1 MKSKLIPS
9 LLAGALLIGLAGT
22 ATAGT
27 TSTTFNAGVTINQAC
42 EVAGTPVDF
51 GSIGILADAA
61 NGVPGADNLQVT
73 STLSLNCT
81 DTVPITVSVAGVSH
95 YNVGFTAGTNGIY
108 GMVNSTDSTSLLKY
122 RVTQDSAGTIPWGDV
137 TDNAA
142 LAMTATVGTSTVPM
156 YFSILGSDNSSAP
169 FNNPVKVGSY
179 SDTATVTVAW

>member
-1 MKSKLIPS
+1 MKKSKLIPS

-27 TSTTFNAGVTINQAC
+27 TSATFTAGVTINQAC

-73 STLSLNCT
+73 STITLNCT
-81 DTVPITVSVAGVSH
+81 DTVPITISIIGNAQQRISEV
-95 YNVGFTAGTNGIY
+95 AGTNV
-108 GMVNSTDSTSLLKY
+108 MVDSSVGGRLKY
-122 RVTQDSAGTIPWGDV
+122 RVTQDAAGTIPWGDV
-137 TDNAA
+137 PDNAA
-142 LAMTATVGTSTVPM
+142 LAMTAAVGTSTVPA
-156 YFSILGSDNSSAP
+156 YFSILGSDNSQGAG
-169 FNNPVKVGSY
+169 NPTPVRSGSY

>member
-61 NGVPGADNLQVT
+61 NNVPGADNLQVT

-81 DTVPITVSVAGVSH
+81 DTVPITVSVAGAGGPGKDGQNGKF
-95 YNVGFTAGTNGIY
+95 YMTDGGTN
-108 GMVNSTDSTSLLKY
+108 SLIY
-122 RVTQDSAGTIPWGDV
+122 RVTQDAAGLTPWYTVSG
-137 TDNAA
+137 NAA

-156 YFSILGSDNSSAP
+156 YFSILGADNSGGAG
-169 FNNPVKVGSY
+169 NTPVKAGSY